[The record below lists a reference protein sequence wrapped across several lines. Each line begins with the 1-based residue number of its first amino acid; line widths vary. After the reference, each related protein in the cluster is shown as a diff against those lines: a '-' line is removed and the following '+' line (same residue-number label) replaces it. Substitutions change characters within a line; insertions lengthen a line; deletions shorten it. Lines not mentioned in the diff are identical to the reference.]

1 MNLEADFNARYPV
14 PETAQAWVG
23 ESLEWVRPRGQVG
36 FPRVALFD
44 FDGTLSLIREG
55 WPDVMI
61 PMMVEALQETG
72 TSETAAELTSLVS
85 RFVHELTGKQTLY
98 QMIRLCDEIA
108 RRGGTSREP
117 QWYKD
122 RYHEALLA
130 RIETRREALRSG
142 TDSPDRWLVP
152 GSRELLEGLMVR
164 GVELYLASGTDID
177 YVREEARLL
186 GIAEMFGPRIYG
198 ALPDVSAFS
207 KEQVIRSILT
217 EMNDR
222 NLGLIGFGDGYVE
235 IDNLVSVGALAIG
248 VASDEKDRSGRVDP
262 WKRRRLIGV
271 GAHLIVPDYREH
283 RQLLEHLFQG
293 KW

>member
-1 MNLEADFNARYPV
+1 MNREADFNARYPV
-14 PETAQAWVG
+14 PETAQSWIG
-23 ESLEWVRPRGQVG
+23 ESLEWVRPREQVG

-108 RRGGTSREP
+108 RRGGTPREP
-117 QWYKD
+117 HWYKE

-152 GSRELLEGLMVR
+152 GSRELLEGLLVR

-207 KEQVIRSILT
+207 KEQVIRSILADV
-217 EMNDR
+217 NDR